1 MLYGKKQKLKVF
13 RMDYFLCCLGL
24 VFIIEGLPYFLFPEK
39 LKIYMLKIVEF
50 PATTLRFLGISAM
63 IIGLILL
70 YFGRR

>member
-1 MLYGKKQKLKVF
+1 
-13 RMDYFLCCLGL
+13 MDYFLCVLGM

-39 LKIYMLKIVEF
+39 LKTYMLKITELS
-50 PATTLRFLGISAM
+50 ATKLRFMGIPAM